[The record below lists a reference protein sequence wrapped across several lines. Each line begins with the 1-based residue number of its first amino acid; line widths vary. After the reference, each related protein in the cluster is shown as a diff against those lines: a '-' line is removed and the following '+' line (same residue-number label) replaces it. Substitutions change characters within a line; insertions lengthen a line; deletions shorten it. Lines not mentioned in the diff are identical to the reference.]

1 MSITMRRGWLIA
13 TLVMLVIC
21 LVTAY
26 EATLLAL
33 FDRLGP
39 GPGFFPFW
47 LAALGAVLCLA
58 ILAQVARTAPDSA
71 NVTPVFPRGG
81 DLGAVIA
88 VLACLVIPPLFMDL
102 LGYRLSI
109 ALFTAVSV
117 AALGERRAWAIAL
130 FAVVAGFGTFHVF
143 NNWLDVVLPVGVLG
157 I

>member
-1 MSITMRRGWLIA
+1 MSIAMRRGWLIA

-58 ILAQVARTAPDSA
+58 ILAQVFRTVPERGNAAPI
-71 NVTPVFPRGG
+71 FPRGS
-81 DLGAVIA
+81 DLVAVAA
-88 VLACLVIPPLFMDL
+88 VLACLVIPPLLMDF
-102 LGYRLSI
+102 LGYRLAI
-109 ALFTAVSV
+109 AIFAAVSV
-117 AALGERRAWAIAL
+117 AALGERRAWAIGL

-143 NNWLDVVLPVGVLG
+143 NNWLDVILPVGVFG

>member
-1 MSITMRRGWLIA
+1 MSIAMRRGWLIA

-26 EATLLAL
+26 ESTLLAL

-58 ILAQVARTAPDSA
+58 ILAQVFRTEPDA
-71 NVTPVFPRGG
+71 GATAPVFPRGG

-88 VLACLVIPPLFMDL
+88 VLACLVIPPLLMDF
-102 LGYRLSI
+102 LGYRLAI
-109 ALFTAVSV
+109 TIFTAVSV
-117 AALGERRAWAIAL
+117 AALGERRVWAIAL
-130 FAVVAGFGTFHVF
+130 FAVVSGFGTFHVF
-143 NNWLDVVLPVGVLG
+143 NNWLDVILPVGVLG

>member
-1 MSITMRRGWLIA
+1 MTVAMRLGWLVA

-47 LAALGAVLCLA
+47 LAALGATLCLA
-58 ILAQVARTAPDSA
+58 ILAQVFRTVPERGNAAPI
-71 NVTPVFPRGG
+71 FPRGG
-81 DLGAVIA
+81 DLAAVIA
-88 VLACLVIPPLFMDL
+88 VLACLVIPPLLMDF
-102 LGYRLSI
+102 LGYRLAMTI
-109 ALFTAVSV
+109 FAAVLV
-117 AALGERRAWAIAL
+117 TALGERRAWAIAL

-143 NNWLDVVLPVGVLG
+143 NNWLDVILPVGVFG

>member
-1 MSITMRRGWLIA
+1 MTVAMRLGWLVA

-21 LVTAY
+21 LITAY

-47 LAALGAVLCLA
+47 LAALGAALCLA
-58 ILAQVARTAPDSA
+58 ILAQVFRTAAETGNAAPI
-71 NVTPVFPRGG
+71 FPRGG
-81 DLGAVIA
+81 DLAAVIA
-88 VLACLVIPPLFMDL
+88 VLACLVIPPLLMDF
-102 LGYRLSI
+102 LGYRLAMTI
-109 ALFTAVSV
+109 FATVLV
-117 AALGERRAWAIAL
+117 AALGERRIWAIAL

-143 NNWLDVVLPVGVLG
+143 NNWLDVILPVGVFG

>member
-1 MSITMRRGWLIA
+1 MTVAMRLGWLVA

-26 EATLLAL
+26 ESTLLAL

-58 ILAQVARTAPDSA
+58 ILAQVFRTVPETGNAAPI
-71 NVTPVFPRGG
+71 FPRGS
-81 DLGAVIA
+81 DLAAVIA
-88 VLACLVIPPLFMDL
+88 VLACLVIPPLLMDF
-102 LGYRLSI
+102 LGYRLAMTI
-109 ALFTAVSV
+109 FAAVLV
-117 AALGERRAWAIAL
+117 AALGERRIWAIAL

-143 NNWLDVVLPVGVLG
+143 NNWLDVILPVGVFG